1 MNLETYSFEMYTKS
15 GDNACR
21 SIVRAAWKKIE
32 GKKRVTQDQIKKYVK
47 YRMHKLYSNGKHK
60 EIYDTEPGQ
69 HIFYLVCKKAREIGY
84 NFNDS
89 FFY

>member
-32 GKKRVTQDQIKKYVK
+32 SKKRVTEKEIRDYVES
-47 YRMHKLYSNGKHK
+47 RMVNLYSAGKHK
-60 EIYDTEPGQ
+60 EIWDTEPRD
-69 HIFYLVCKKAREIGY
+69 HIFYLVTKKAREIGY
-84 NFNDS
+84 NFNIS
-89 FFY
+89 